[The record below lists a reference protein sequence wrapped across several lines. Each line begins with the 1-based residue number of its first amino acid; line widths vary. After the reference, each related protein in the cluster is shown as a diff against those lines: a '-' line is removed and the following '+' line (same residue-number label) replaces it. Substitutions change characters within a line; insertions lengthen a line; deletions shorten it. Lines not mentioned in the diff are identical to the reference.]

1 MFTSKIDQRI
11 TAGFA
16 ATGGDQSAHS
26 AAWEGFYDERK
37 LVFSGVRVLDI
48 ASFIAAPAA
57 TTVLSDYGAE
67 VNKVGRSG
75 MGDPHGVP
83 T

>member
-1 MFTSKIDQRI
+1 MRNES
-11 TAGFA
+11 
-16 ATGGDQSAHS
+16 
-26 AAWEGFYDERK
+26 
-37 LVFSGVRVLDI
+37 LFSGVRVLDI